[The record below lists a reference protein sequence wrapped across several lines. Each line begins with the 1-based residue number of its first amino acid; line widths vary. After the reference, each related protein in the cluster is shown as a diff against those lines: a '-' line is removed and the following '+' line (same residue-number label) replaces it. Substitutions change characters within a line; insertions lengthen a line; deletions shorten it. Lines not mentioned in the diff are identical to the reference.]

1 MGDIQDQVAAG
12 VPESSRSADA
22 RQSYGLRWLRW
33 KAIEWVGIGFL
44 PEWSLVLQREQI
56 LLPVPVASCQCQT
69 LAIKQAQSPG
79 VQRDIC
85 IERESTQMIHQ
96 AASLGW

>member
-33 KAIEWVGIGFL
+33 KAIGVGGD
-44 PEWSLVLQREQI
+44 R
-56 LLPVPVASCQCQT
+56 LLA
-69 LAIKQAQSPG
+69 
-79 VQRDIC
+79 
-85 IERESTQMIHQ
+85 
-96 AASLGW
+96 